1 MTTCTIKSCVSDFL
15 SQASSPLLVIRI
27 VLSKHPKG
35 QMLVMF
41 WHLRWQTELLSLE
54 NFCNIQIEEVTVQ
67 HGLDHTSNNSYE
79 VKKSLKV
86 VAPNPVDQVQ
96 GTVQTQEKKI
106 VSSDGLCFPSFA
118 DHKKLRENS
127 NRLKIDGEGPQYLQ
141 WREVMIDKKGEPTN
155 RNYQKLHPEGV
166 MVSIIGGLELH
177 VDQVHGGVRASDVD
191 ELHRCVIQ

>member
-27 VLSKHPKG
+27 VLSKHPTG

-67 HGLDHTSNNSYE
+67 NGLDHTSNNSYE

-86 VAPNPVDQVQ
+86 VAPNPVD
-96 GTVQTQEKKI
+96 
-106 VSSDGLCFPSFA
+106 
-118 DHKKLRENS
+118 
-127 NRLKIDGEGPQYLQ
+127 
-141 WREVMIDKKGEPTN
+141 
-155 RNYQKLHPEGV
+155 
-166 MVSIIGGLELH
+166 
-177 VDQVHGGVRASDVD
+177 
-191 ELHRCVIQ
+191 